1 MLCCHVLKI
10 FTHLGVNEIPE
21 HYIKR
26 RWTQDAVRSA
36 PPPPNEGPLHDLPAE
51 SENQVRQVTLTMDF
65 AKLAKKA
72 MTSDEA
78 AAAVRRHMKAADT
91 EVTKLNKLRKKRLKA
106 AREAARA
113 REASNPN
120 APSTS
125 NQPPAP
131 LLLWIHLVQSRK
143 GAAAASA
150 SNQP

>member
-1 MLCCHVLKI
+1 
-10 FTHLGVNEIPE
+10 
-21 HYIKR
+21 
-26 RWTQDAVRSA
+26 
-36 PPPPNEGPLHDLPAE
+36 
-51 SENQVRQVTLTMDF
+51 
-65 AKLAKKA
+65 

-91 EVTKLNKLRKKRLKA
+91 EVTELNKLRKKRLKA

-131 LLLWIHLVQSRK
+131 LLLWIHLVQSQK
-143 GAAAASA
+143 GAAVAGS
-150 SNQP
+150 SNQPWNYTLRKRTSAAFVNQSITLLRRA